1 MDSIVSLVQK
11 CKKAG
16 LKLTPQ
22 RLAIFKTLD
31 GNKTHPTVDSIYQ
44 SLKKDFPTMSLTT
57 VYNTLETLY
66 EMGEIIKLDID
77 PDKAHFDPDNKKH
90 HHFKCSSCGKIVDVL
105 INFSE
110 ILENVEL
117 QNSNFTITDF
127 NINFR
132 GICDFCSKKN

>member
-22 RLAIFKTLD
+22 RLAIFKTLEN
-31 GNKTHPTVDSIYQ
+31 NKTHPTVDSIYQ

-66 EMGEIIKLDID
+66 EMGEISKLDID
-77 PDKAHFDPDNKKH
+77 SDKAHFDPDNKRH
-90 HHFKCSSCGKIVDVL
+90 HHFQCSSCKKIVDVFVD
-105 INFSE
+105 FSE
-110 ILENVEL
+110 ILNNNEL

-132 GICDFCSKKN
+132 GVCDSCNKKN